1 MYKKIILLAIIFLI
15 IMVLVFYT
23 KNAIMYLP
31 VPATRDKYERFFSK
45 LSHLV
50 EDKKDIINSFVKT
63 SDGILL
69 DTIYVRNPD
78 SSRCIIFFH
87 GNAGNIAMR
96 FDMIKF
102 LYNYASIVIFDY
114 RSFGKSGG
122 DNNQLSSKSMQKDAE
137 AIWNYTLCKLGYP
150 AECISLFGESLGC
163 AIIIQFAAELS
174 KKMNHNV
181 YPHSL
186 ILNSPFYSLAS
197 MIEHNFGKINIK
209 FLGKILTYIVGHDY
223 QSNEFIKFINHKT
236 KIIIAHSPRDEVV
249 PYKEGWKLY
258 TSVSQTNKN
267 IKFVNITGTHNNLG
281 LTDNYIYSLSDLFDE

>member
-1 MYKKIILLAIIFLI
+1 MYKKLILLAIIFLVI
-15 IMVLVFYT
+15 LVLIFYT

-31 VPATRDKYERFFSK
+31 APATIDKYERFFSK
-45 LSHLV
+45 LSYLV
-50 EDKKDIINSFVKT
+50 EDKKDIINSFVESK
-63 SDGILL
+63 DGVLL
-69 DTIYVRNPD
+69 DTVYIRNPD

-102 LYNYASIVIFDY
+102 LYNYASVVIFDY
-114 RSFGKSGG
+114 RSFGKSDG
-122 DNNQLSSKSMQKDAE
+122 DNNQISSKSMQIDAE
-137 AIWNYTLCKLGYP
+137 TIWNYVLYELKYS
-150 AECISLFGESLGC
+150 AEHITLFGESIGC

-174 KKMNHNV
+174 KRMNHHN

-197 MIEHNFGKINIK
+197 MIEHIFSKINIS
-209 FLGKILTYIVGHDY
+209 FIGKILTYIVGYDY

-236 KIIIAHSPRDEVV
+236 KIIIAHSPRDEII
-249 PYKEGWKLY
+249 PYKEGWNLY
-258 TSVSQTNKN
+258 ASVSQSNKN